1 MEARFRNCRSDCRSD
16 FLYEP
21 ERQSYGGVLHLHA
34 EAKGARLGGCSCQDV
49 VEVWGGRIE
58 GEAGRELA
66 RAVEAPGVGG
76 TQEFG
81 TRLRAHRYA
90 AGLSQHELANRSG
103 LNAKTIGNLERGQA
117 KWPHPSSVL
126 RLANALGLNGSERE
140 EFTAAPGR
148 RLARAGGPAIPE
160 EPAVR
165 HETPRTPQPGMA
177 SAITAAG
184 YRHGLPPD
192 TAVFTGRAAELR
204 LITQVAGVAA
214 TDGPGGVVA
223 IRAIGGMPGVGKTAL
238 AVRAA
243 HLLAGA
249 FPDRQLFIDLHGHT
263 PGHDPVRPADA
274 LAGLLAAT
282 GVDPRFLPADL
293 AGRAMLWRDKMAGQ
307 QALLVL
313 DNAASSAQVTP
324 LLPGGDCL
332 VLVTSRRQLADLP
345 GAVIPVPVDTL
356 PPWQA
361 RAMFT
366 RLVPRAADEDSA
378 LVGELAGLAGCL
390 PLAVTLLARVYARHP
405 SWTLADL
412 IAETRGSLLTMAA
425 EHASVAAA
433 FEVSWQH
440 LDLAA
445 RRFLALLG
453 LHPGT
458 STDGYAAAALAGC
471 TVAEAAR
478 LLDGLHR
485 ESLLTETGYRRYWM
499 HDLIRAYA
507 ATQADATIDKLR
519 ASSDL
524 SNSLDLDV
532 PGDKHS
538 T

>member
-1 MEARFRNCRSDCRSD
+1 VS
-16 FLYEP
+16 
-21 ERQSYGGVLHLHA
+21 
-34 EAKGARLGGCSCQDV
+34 
-49 VEVWGGRIE
+49 
-58 GEAGRELA
+58 
-66 RAVEAPGVGG
+66 G
-76 TQEFG
+76 TEEFG
-81 TRLRAHRYA
+81 TRLHAHRYA

-103 LNAKTIGNLERGQA
+103 LSAKTIGNLERGQA

-126 RLANALGLNGSERE
+126 RLADALGLNGPERE

-148 RLARAGGPAIPE
+148 RLSPPGEPAIPE

-192 TAVFTGRAAELR
+192 TAAFTGRAPELG
-204 LITQVAGVAA
+204 LITQVAAVAA
-214 TDGPGGVVA
+214 AGGPGGALA
-223 IRAIGGMPGVGKTAL
+223 IRTIGGMPGVGKTAL

-249 FPDRQLFIDLHGHT
+249 FPDRQLFIDLYGHT

-282 GVDPRFLPADL
+282 GVDPGLLPADL

-307 QALLVL
+307 RALLVL

-324 LLPGGDCL
+324 LLPAGDCL

-345 GAVIPVPVDTL
+345 GAVLPVPVETL
-356 PPWQA
+356 PPCQA
-361 RAMFT
+361 REMFT
-366 RLVPRAADEDSA
+366 RLAPRAADEDPA

-390 PLAVTLLARVYARHP
+390 PLAVTLLARVYTQHP
-405 SWTLADL
+405 SWTLDDL
-412 IAETRGSLLTMAA
+412 IAETRGSLLTMTA

-433 FEVSWQH
+433 FEASWRS
-440 LDLAA
+440 LDPAA
-445 RRFLALLG
+445 LRLLALLG
-453 LHPGT
+453 LNPST

-485 ESLLTETGYRRYWM
+485 EGLLTETAYRRYRM

-507 ATQADATIDKLR
+507 AAQAHVTIDTSVRQQAVTRLRGPYTRTGTSADAVMTGEPKTPAGNVR
-519 ASSDL
+519 PPAAAVTPQPSASAGTAAGASTMRL
-524 SNSLDLDV
+524 PAAESAARKVESNKND
-532 PGDKHS
+532 
-538 T
+538 